1 MRNSKRI
8 FKKFFIFLFLLII
21 FACGEEKPRRN
32 DSEQRPDA
40 SNIENQAVNTIEVFG
55 NVKISKYKNISL
67 DFPARIEKIHVM
79 PGQYISQSDSLITL
93 NIDEYYNQIKI
104 KEHELVIEELKLL
117 NLEQEYAQKNHDV
130 HTRYDPCTQ
139 SKFQLNHLVHRH
151 RCEFHYLYHH
161 EAHQI

>member
-79 PGQYISQSDSLITL
+79 PGQYISQSDSLPGT
-93 NIDEYYNQIKI
+93 
-104 KEHELVIEELKLL
+104 
-117 NLEQEYAQKNHDV
+117 
-130 HTRYDPCTQ
+130 
-139 SKFQLNHLVHRH
+139 
-151 RCEFHYLYHH
+151 
-161 EAHQI
+161 